1 MLGAGSLRCAPE
13 VLSSLVQ
20 AGLPQESA
28 LWLQDEHVEALDLA
42 ERLAYRL
49 VTEANLMLRVVA
61 TPDPLEALESA
72 DTVILCFGGGL
83 HERQGWL
90 GVEGAEEALELLRL
104 ERIRRAMDA
113 LQPAINGLDEGVAII
128 NLSRPTAQSGR
139 FLRRPAIH
147 LDWPEPLQIEERV
160 PRAHQ
165 MLRWARGEE
174 PLFDLFE
181 RASSGP
187 LVSALRY
194 GEPRATCLYDPNAAT
209 ELAARLQDLGADLL
223 RLLPEP

>member
-13 VLSSLVQ
+13 VLASLVQ

-28 LWLQDEHVEALDLA
+28 LWLQDEHHEALDLA
-42 ERLAYRL
+42 ERLAHRL
-49 VTEANLMLRVVA
+49 VTEANLLLRVVA
-61 TPDPLEALESA
+61 TPDPVEALEGA
-72 DTVILCFGGGL
+72 ETVILCVGGGL
-83 HERQGWL
+83 HEHHGWL
-90 GVEGAEEALELLRL
+90 ALEGAYEALELLRL
-104 ERIRRAMDA
+104 ERIRRVMDA
-113 LQPAINGLDEGVAII
+113 LQPGLACLDERAAVI

-139 FLRRPAIH
+139 FLQRPAIH
-147 LDWPEPLQIEERV
+147 LDWPEPLQPEQRV

-194 GEPRATCLYDPNAAT
+194 GEPRATCLYDANAAT
-209 ELAARLQDLGADLL
+209 ELAARLKNLGTDFL